1 MKSVQRLRGVFIGI
15 WLLSIPLLA
24 LAQTPPHSA
33 EIHNSNK
40 ITLHVSVDAS
50 EAPDLGPWLQQAKDL
65 CEVWYPR
72 IVKLL
77 ASPGFVPPDHV
88 TLRFR
93 NMDGVAY
100 TAGDVITISAD
111 YVRHHPDDLGMV
123 IHELTHVVQ
132 SYPSSNAGWL
142 VEGIA
147 DYVRFF
153 FYEPKA
159 PRPYINIEKATY
171 HDAYRTTAAFLAW
184 ATSKYDK
191 HLVQQLNQ
199 ALREGKF
206 DISLF
211 QKYTGRDVDT
221 LWNEFIADIKA
232 GKARRFVSNSPSQ

>member
-1 MKSVQRLRGVFIGI
+1 MRRYRAVSIGL
-15 WLLSIPLLA
+15 WLLSAPLLTA
-24 LAQTPPHSA
+24 AQQAPSGSA
-33 EIHNSNK
+33 ETHRSHK

-65 CEVWYPR
+65 CEVWYPK
-72 IVKLL
+72 ITKLM
-77 ASPGFVPPDHV
+77 ASPGFTPPDKV
-88 TLRFR
+88 TLRLHMM
-93 NMDGVAY
+93 NGVAY
-100 TAGDVITISAD
+100 TSGNVITISVD

-132 SYPSSNAGWL
+132 SYPPSNAGWL

-159 PRPYINIEKATY
+159 PRPYIDVQKATY

-184 ATSKYDK
+184 ASARYNK

-211 QKYTGRDVDT
+211 QKLTGKDADT
-221 LWNEFIADIKA
+221 LWNEFITDIKA
-232 GKARRFVSNSPSQ
+232 GKAKPFVSNAPDMVR